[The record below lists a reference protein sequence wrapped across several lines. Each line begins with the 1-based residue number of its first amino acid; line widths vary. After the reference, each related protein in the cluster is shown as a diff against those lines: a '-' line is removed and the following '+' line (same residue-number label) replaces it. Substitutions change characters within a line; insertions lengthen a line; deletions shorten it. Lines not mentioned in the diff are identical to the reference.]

1 MLFLDLEIYVP
12 AAERAG
18 GHASMV
24 ADPTREAHTFLGG
37 CFVSKRFSEPVPDAP
52 AFQHLWIWDFD
63 SEKELLAA
71 IVDLFELEWQ
81 KQFAETTWILG
92 KPATDLVVC
101 GTGIAKF
108 DMPALFYRA
117 QALGVGSPSA
127 MYELFLKARSIDLA
141 HTASF
146 LFPEEPVLYP
156 KTAREMGGRLRIGP
170 KKGSSTNVWDMYD
183 KGDYSRIANR
193 TQDEVHTVLN
203 IYRELQLRI
212 QQLPTPGRHRG

>member
-12 AAERAG
+12 VDDRNG
-18 GHASMV
+18 GRASMV
-24 ADPTREAHTFLGG
+24 ADPTRETHKLLGG
-37 CFVSKRFSEPVPDAP
+37 CFVSKRFQDAVPVNP
-52 AFQHLWIWDFD
+52 AMTHLWIWDFG
-63 SEKELLAA
+63 SEQELVAA
-71 IVDLFELEWQ
+71 IVELFEHEWERQ
-81 KQFAETTWILG
+81 REEGEWILG

-101 GTGIAKF
+101 GLGIAKF

-156 KTAREMGGRLRIGP
+156 KTAKEVAGRLRLGP
-170 KKGSSTNVWDMYD
+170 KKGPSTSVWDMYD
-183 KGDYSRIANR
+183 AGQYDRIAQR
-193 TQDEVHTVLN
+193 TAGEIRTVLG
-203 IYRELQLRI
+203 IY
-212 QQLPTPGRHRG
+212 QQLQNKIRAVPRL